1 MDVQIIQTILQK
13 QKIGEDIP
21 GEYLMSTIWG
31 FDHIEN
37 KHALYRGK
45 DCMKKFSISVREQA
59 KKIVDFEKRKIL
71 PLPKE
76 ELKSHQDANVFYIC
90 GKRILKK
97 LSKSINYQKLQIIAI
112 IQVNIEVQIIFA
124 I

>member
-45 DCMKKFSISVREQA
+45 DCMKKFFISVREQA
-59 KKIVDFEKRKIL
+59 KKNSWFWKEKNLTVTKRRIKITSRCKCIL
-71 PLPKE
+71 YLWK
-76 ELKSHQDANVFYIC
+76 KN
-90 GKRILKK
+90 LKK
-97 LSKSINYQKLQIIAI
+97 A
-112 IQVNIEVQIIFA
+112 F
-124 I
+124 